1 MSNMLNKE
9 PESEVR
15 KMARRKKQVKNVLA
29 TTLVCILFCNLLGR
43 EMILTKLDISYLFM
57 LIYLCVKSIF
67 EESGN

>member
-1 MSNMLNKE
+1 
-9 PESEVR
+9 
-15 KMARRKKQVKNVLA
+15 MARRKKQVKNVLA

-43 EMILTKLDISYLFM
+43 EMTLTKLDISYLFM